1 MHLSPPFPP
10 LTTHFRPYF
19 FCRPQDDSSFTYK
32 RNSSHNRIKR
42 VPCLW
47 VEFWQTSS
55 KILHDQYLR
64 KKPNISDLSETKR
77 IYLRFCSII
86 CNRRSCCCQALILN
100 RWELRFSRFG
110 CGLWQNSV
118 TRIQNCHPKMS
129 MHQLPKDCQITS
141 DLLAVSGVA
150 GGLTKDNRKKRG
162 PTCPSL
168 NRNGRIHLF

>member
-1 MHLSPPFPP
+1 MHRSPPFPP

-118 TRIQNCHPKMS
+118 TSKS
-129 MHQLPKDCQITS
+129 KDPELS
-141 DLLAVSGVA
+141 SKNVNASASKRLSNHFRLVGGVR
-150 GGLTKDNRKKRG
+150 GGRWVDKRQ
-162 PTCPSL
+162 S
-168 NRNGRIHLF
+168 